1 MNKYLVEEKENRRN
15 WNEYETLTDALHG
28 MTLDEKSIKEYIISE
43 YQGERF
49 INMFLVEINENGT
62 TVFKTW

>member
-15 WNEYETLTDALHG
+15 RNEYETLTDALHG
-28 MTLDEKSIKEYIISE
+28 MALNEKSTKEYIISE
-43 YQGERF
+43 YQGGWF